1 VIAANAAVGK
11 SWAHLMTAIL
21 SGVLAGATFL
31 FGAVDMAAAATGPH
45 NPTEMDVG
53 IMATGVLAAVLA
65 AKPVRDG
72 LARVLPMDPDN
83 PVHALA
89 LVLAVILLGT
99 QVSATAFSDVL
110 AADMKLPPLTVTDL
124 FWQELPFLVLAAVG
138 VGLFIRRDTP
148 ATGSRL
154 GLVRPRLW
162 HIALALAAAG
172 AFFALSAS
180 SSYLGQQL
188 TPDLA
193 DKVSRTDQHLFGG
206 LGDWWGIL
214 AISLLPGI
222 CEEVLFRGALQPRFG
237 ILATAVLFTAIHTE
251 YGLSVDLVTIFVLA
265 IALGLVRRY
274 ANTTA
279 CCVAHATFN
288 FLTAVSLPATWLWGG
303 IAAEVVLIA
312 IVVLVVMRRARSSEQ
327 PMVDEATLG

>member
-1 VIAANAAVGK
+1 
-11 SWAHLMTAIL
+11 
-21 SGVLAGATFL
+21 
-31 FGAVDMAAAATGPH
+31 
-45 NPTEMDVG
+45 MDVA
-53 IMATGVLAAVLA
+53 IMATGVVAAVLA
-65 AKPVRDG
+65 AKPVRDR

-83 PVHALA
+83 PVHAVA

-138 VGLFIRRDTP
+138 VGLYIRRDTP

-172 AFFALSAS
+172 AFFALSAT
-180 SSYLGQQL
+180 SSYIGQQL

-193 DKVSRTDQHLFGG
+193 DKVGRTDQHLFGG
-206 LGDWWGIL
+206 LGDWSGIL

-265 IALGLVRRY
+265 IGLGLVRRY

-279 CCVAHATFN
+279 CCVAHASFN
-288 FLTAVSLPATWLWGG
+288 FMTAASLPGTWLWAG
-303 IAAEVVLIA
+303 IAAEVVLIGL
-312 IVVLVVMRRARSSEQ
+312 VVVVVMRRARSSEQ